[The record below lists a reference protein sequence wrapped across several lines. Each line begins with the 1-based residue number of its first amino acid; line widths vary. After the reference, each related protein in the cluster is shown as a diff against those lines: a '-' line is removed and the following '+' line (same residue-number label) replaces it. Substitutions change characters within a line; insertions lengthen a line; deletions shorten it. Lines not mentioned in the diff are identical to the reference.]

1 MIDKL
6 FESVMRFIETLLAV
20 LLVLAVLLNFAN
32 VVGRYGFNRSILGA
46 DEVQIYM
53 MIWMSFLGAAVV
65 TWRHQHLRMDMLL
78 NALPAVLQTVV
89 RIFEAIVL
97 VVLSG
102 LVVWQSG
109 SYAQKMFMLGEKST
123 AAEVPMWIP
132 HSAVVAGFI
141 LVLLIAL
148 LRAVQLFRRG
158 GSAAPA
164 GEGAAP

>member
-6 FESVMRFIETLLAV
+6 FESLMRFIETLLAV

-32 VVGRYGFNRSILGA
+32 VVGRYGFNRAILGA

-53 MIWMSFLGAAVV
+53 MIWMTFLGAAVV

-78 NALPAVLQTVV
+78 NALPSFVQTTV
-89 RIFEAIVL
+89 RVFEALVL
-97 VVLSG
+97 VTLSG

-109 SYAQKMFMLGEKST
+109 SYAQKMFALGEKST

-141 LVLLIAL
+141 LVLVIAL

-158 GSAAPA
+158 GAAAPLA
-164 GEGAAP
+164 GGASK

>member
-1 MIDKL
+1 MIDRL
-6 FESVMRFIETLLAV
+6 FESVLGFIETLLAV

-32 VVGRYGFNRSILGA
+32 VVGRHGFNRAILGA

-53 MIWMSFLGAAVV
+53 MIWMTFLGAAVV

-78 NALPAVLQTVV
+78 NALPAALQTVV
-89 RIFEAIVL
+89 RVVEAVVL
-97 VVLSG
+97 VALSG

-109 SYAQKMFMLGEKST
+109 SYAQKMFMLGERST

-132 HSAVVAGFI
+132 HTAVVAGFI

-158 GSAAPA
+158 GAAAPEA
-164 GEGAAP
+164 EGVAR

>member
-6 FESVMRFIETLLAV
+6 FESLMRFIETLLAV

-32 VVGRYGFNRSILGA
+32 VVGRYGFNRAILGA

-53 MIWMSFLGAAVV
+53 MIWMTFLGAAVV

-78 NALPAVLQTVV
+78 NALPSFVQTTV
-89 RIFEAIVL
+89 RVFEALVL
-97 VVLSG
+97 VALSG

-141 LVLLIAL
+141 LVLVIAL

-158 GSAAPA
+158 GAAAPVA
-164 GEGAAP
+164 EGASK